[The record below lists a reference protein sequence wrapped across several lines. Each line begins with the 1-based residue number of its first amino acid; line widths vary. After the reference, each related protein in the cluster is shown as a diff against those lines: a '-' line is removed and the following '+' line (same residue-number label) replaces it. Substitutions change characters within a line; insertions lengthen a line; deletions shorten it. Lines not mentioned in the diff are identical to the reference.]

1 MKSQLYYAAIW
12 AIAVVC
18 SSFAS
23 CPSAKAQSVLPN
35 AASNNNNSV
44 LYFEQNKGQWQQN
57 IQYRL
62 QLASSYV
69 FLEKNR
75 FTYLLINGDDIA
87 DFHEHHTL
95 PNCVEKKIRTYAYRT
110 VFAGALPTVQISA
123 AQAAPTYRNYFIGNN
138 PTNWASKVQMYQR
151 VQYAGLYKGI
161 NMHVYSTNNTPK
173 YDFEVQAGANIS
185 QIQLKYEGATR
196 LEVINGSLHIVTPNQ
211 TVVEQPPFA
220 YQIIAGKKS
229 IVACQYVVK
238 GNTVSFVL
246 PNGYNPNHTL
256 IIDPTLVFA
265 TFTGSV
271 ADNWGFTATYGKNG
285 TMYTGGICFG
295 FGYPTTTG
303 AFDVSFNGPNDPG
316 MDMVISKF
324 NASGTNLL
332 YSTYLGGTN
341 SSEFPHSL
349 IADPD
354 DNLII
359 LGTTGSNNYPT
370 TIGCYDA
377 SFNGGTNTSIDG
389 YINLNN
395 GSDIVITKFNA
406 AGTALLGSTY
416 YGGNKNDGLNQ
427 SELKYNYADDARGE
441 VFLDANNNIYIAS
454 CTRSSNLPTTSG
466 TFQPTI
472 GGKEDACV
480 ARFNSN
486 LSALTAATF
495 LGGTEDDGAYSVKI
509 DAAGT
514 VYVCGGTHSTNFPTT
529 AGAYKT
535 TYSGGTVD
543 GFIAKLSPTFSNLL
557 ASTYVGTSGYDQ
569 SFFLDLD
576 EDDQV
581 LTVGQTDGNYPVSA
595 GVYNNANS
603 GIYVQKL
610 DNSLNSSIWST
621 RLGNGNG
628 KPNISPTAF
637 LVDRCNRIYISGWG
651 GQNVN
656 TTVPGSTTAGL
667 PVTPDAFQGSTD
679 ANDFYFIALEENATE
694 LVYAT
699 FFGGNGID
707 EHVDG
712 GTSRFDK
719 SGIIYEAICGGCG
732 GQSQMPT
739 TVGAWSNDNN
749 SFNCNLAAVKFDFQI
764 SPTFASI
771 GITPSYSG
779 CVPFTVTF
787 LNGSTNATEYFWDL
801 GNGTTSTSLSPTVTY
816 TQTGN
821 YDVVLIARDPNSCNI
836 ADTAYTTISVV
847 DPLSFSANFTYSIDC
862 INLNVST
869 IPVEP
874 TNAHIWQFS
883 DGFITTDINAFHHF
897 TEPGTYSI
905 THIINSTV
913 IGCPATDTVTQTL
926 TILPSVLAAF
936 VADTTFGCIPL
947 TVNFTNAST
956 NATAYLWDF
965 GNGTTATTTNGT
977 ATFSTPGS
985 YTVSLTATNPNTC
998 NINNTATLN
1007 IIALD
1012 TIIAAQFTETLP
1024 GVCDTQ
1030 TVVFSSN
1037 SGAGLGYIWNFGD
1050 GTPVLSGNNPNPE
1063 HTYSTAGTYNITLIV
1078 TSPCAPADTTTHPI
1092 TLLPPPLVTANI
1104 ELTPQNGC
1112 VPLFVSL
1119 QANGNAVL
1127 YQWDLGDGTTA
1138 TGQALDHLYTNV
1150 GSYNIQLIATDSSTC
1165 NINQTATATV
1175 EVFGYADA
1183 NFTASTLTIEAADPI
1198 YFNNLS
1204 TNATSY
1210 LWDFGDGST
1219 ATDTD
1224 PSHSFSSAGTYTVCL
1239 TAINAAGCNDDTCVA
1254 ITVIPRIYIGIP
1266 NAFSPNQDNNNS
1278 LFLIEGSSGIA
1289 YMELR
1294 IYNRWGELVY
1304 ESTDPQAGWDG
1315 TYKGVPQEI
1324 DAYAY
1329 TFVAT
1334 LISGRQ
1340 VRGQG
1345 NITLV
1350 R

>member
-1 MKSQLYYAAIW
+1 MKNLIYYLAICSIATVFMAAASCQKANALSVTPNNKTRLYY
-12 AIAVVC
+12 
-18 SSFAS
+18 
-23 CPSAKAQSVLPN
+23 
-35 AASNNNNSV
+35 
-44 LYFEQNKGQWQQN
+44 EQNKGQWHNN

-62 QLASSYV
+62 QLPSSYV

-75 FTYLLINGDDIA
+75 FTYLLINGDDVA
-87 DFHEHHTL
+87 AFHDHHTL
-95 PNCVEKKIRTYAYRT
+95 PNCLEKNIRTYAYK
-110 VFAGALPTVQISA
+110 VAFAGALPTVQVSA
-123 AQAAPTYRNYFIGNN
+123 AQSAATYHNYFIGNN
-138 PTNWASKVQMYQR
+138 PNKWASNVQLYQQ
-151 VQYAGLYKGI
+151 VHYAGLYKGI
-161 NMHVYSTNNTPK
+161 DMHVYSIDDKPK
-173 YDFEVQAGANIS
+173 YDFEVHAGANAQ
-185 QIQLKYEGATR
+185 QIQLSYEGATR
-196 LEVINGSLHIVTPNQ
+196 LELINGSLHVVTPQQ

-220 YQIIAGKKS
+220 YQIIEGKK
-229 IVACQYVVK
+229 IQVACAYVLK
-238 GNTVSFVL
+238 GNKVGFAF
-246 PNGYNPNHTL
+246 PNGYNAKHTL

-285 TMYTGGICFG
+285 TMYTGGICFN

-303 AFDVSFNGPNDPG
+303 AFDVSFNGPADPG
-316 MDMVISKF
+316 MDIVISKF
-324 NASGTNLL
+324 NASGTNLI
-332 YSTYLGGTN
+332 YSTYLGGSN

-354 DNLII
+354 DNLVMF
-359 LGTTGSNNYPT
+359 GTTGSSNYPT
-370 TIGCYDA
+370 TTGCYDA
-377 SFNGGTNTSIDG
+377 SFNGGTDTNIDG
-389 YINLNN
+389 YINLNS

-406 AGTALLGSTY
+406 SGTALLGSTY

-427 SELKYNYADDARGE
+427 SDLKYNYADDARGE
-441 VFLDANNNIYIAS
+441 VFLDENNNIYIAS
-454 CTRSSNLPTTSG
+454 CTRSGNLPTTSG
-466 TFQPTI
+466 SFQPTI
-472 GGKEDACV
+472 GGQEDACI

-495 LGGTEDDGAYSVKI
+495 LGGSEDDGAYSVKI
-509 DAAGT
+509 DAAGI
-514 VYVCGGTHSTNFPTT
+514 VYVCGGTRSTNLPIT
-529 AGAYKT
+529 AGSYKT
-535 TYSGGTVD
+535 TYSGGNAD
-543 GFIAKLSPTFSNLL
+543 GFIAKLNATFSNLL
-557 ASTYVGTSGYDQ
+557 ASTYLGTAGYDQ
-569 SFFLDLD
+569 SFFVDLD
-576 EDDQV
+576 EDNQI

-603 GIYVQKL
+603 GIYIQKF

-621 RLGNGNG
+621 RIGNGNG

-651 GQNVN
+651 GQGVN
-656 TTVPGSTTAGL
+656 TSVPGSTTAGL

-679 ANDFYFIALEENATE
+679 ANDFYFMALEENATE

-699 FFGGNGID
+699 FFGGSGID

-739 TVGAWSNDNN
+739 TAGAWSGSNN
-749 SFNCNLAAVKFDFQI
+749 SINCNLAAVKFDFQI

-771 GITPSYSG
+771 AANPAYSG
-779 CVPFTVTF
+779 CVPFTVQF
-787 LNGSTNATEYFWDL
+787 ANFSTNATEYFWDL
-801 GNGTTSTSLSPTVTY
+801 GNGTTSTTLTPTVTY

-821 YDVVLIARDPNSCNI
+821 YEVMLIARDPNSCNI
-836 ADTAYTTISVV
+836 ADTAYTIISVV
-847 DPLSFSANFTYSIDC
+847 DPLSFSADFTYSIDC

-869 IPVEP
+869 TPVEA

-883 DGFITTDINAFHHF
+883 DGFTTTDVNAFHHF
-897 TEPGTYSI
+897 SEPGTYAI

-913 IGCPATDTVTQTL
+913 VGCPATDTVTQNI
-926 TILPSVLAAF
+926 TILPSVLAGF

-947 TVNFTNAST
+947 TVNFSNQST
-956 NATAYLWDF
+956 NATTYVWDF
-965 GNGTTATTTNGT
+965 GNGNTLTNPNGSTTFT
-977 ATFSTPGS
+977 TPGS
-985 YTVSLTATNPNTC
+985 YTVSLTASNPNTC
-998 NINNTATLN
+998 NLNNTATLN

-1037 SGAGLGYIWNFGD
+1037 SGAGLGYIWAFGD
-1050 GTPVLSGNNPNPE
+1050 GTIANGTDANPS
-1063 HTYSTAGTYNITLIV
+1063 HTYGTSGTYQVTLIV
-1078 TSPCAPADTTTHPI
+1078 TSPCAPSDTTTHPI
-1092 TLLPPPLVTANI
+1092 TLLPPPLVVASI
-1104 ELTPQNGC
+1104 ELSPQNGC
-1112 VPLFVSL
+1112 VPLAVSM

-1127 YQWDLGDGTTA
+1127 YTWDLGDGTTA
-1138 TGQALDHLYTNV
+1138 TGTTLEHLYSNV
-1150 GSYNIQLIATDSSTC
+1150 GSYNIILTATDSSTC
-1165 NINQTATATV
+1165 NINTTATTSV
-1175 EVFGYADA
+1175 DVFEYAYA
-1183 NFTASTLTIEAADPI
+1183 NFTASTLTIEATDPI
-1198 YFNNLS
+1198 YFTNLS

-1210 LWDFGDGST
+1210 VWDFGDGTTSAET
-1219 ATDTD
+1219 N
-1224 PSHSFSSAGTYTVCL
+1224 PSHSFNAAGTYNVCL
-1239 TAINAAGCNDDTCVA
+1239 TAINQAGCNDDTCVL
-1254 ITVIPRIYIGIP
+1254 ITVIPRIYIGVP
-1266 NAFSPNQDNNNS
+1266 NAFSPNQDNQNNV
-1278 LFLIEGSSGIA
+1278 FLIEGRNGIA

-1294 IYNRWGELVY
+1294 IYNRWGELIY

-1315 TYKGVPQEI
+1315 TYKGVIQEV

-1340 VRGQG
+1340 VRKQG